1 MFAWFLNLTKS
12 KSTIRVSIRGLSIKF
27 RDCVRCVSYDVIRE
41 NPITSSCYAI
51 CAEYMN
57 EILTLYCYSVIFD
70 AVSLCRLGMSVEQRT
85 NPKLLVRL
93 GKLFLVHILP
103 MAISPW
109 TMVHILSEV
118 YGQETMS
125 RSRVFEWHKRFKEGR
140 EEVEDD
146 ARSGRPSS
154 SRTED
159 NVERVRQKVREDRRM
174 TVRMVAYELGINR
187 ETVWKIIT
195 EDLEMRKLCA
205 KMVPKLLN
213 NDQKDRRLQVCQDI
227 LGRLQTQPNLLEKVI
242 TGDES
247 WIFEYD
253 PETKRQS
260 LQWKSPGSPRI
271 STAWLSLAKVK
282 LMLIAFFDVRGIVH
296 TGLLPQGQ
304 TVNQH
309 VYKDVLRRLIRSVRD
324 KRRELWVNDSW
335 LLHHDNAPAHNA
347 LSVRQFLAEKN
358 IPVLEQPPYS
368 PDLAPCDFFFFPK
381 LKQVQKGHILEMWKP
396 FRRPRWW
403 SSNASRKKPS
413 GIV

>member
-1 MFAWFLNLTKS
+1 ML
-12 KSTIRVSIRGLSIKF
+12 
-27 RDCVRCVSYDVIRE
+27 
-41 NPITSSCYAI
+41 
-51 CAEYMN
+51 
-57 EILTLYCYSVIFD
+57 
-70 AVSLCRLGMSVEQRT
+70 Q
-85 NPKLLVRL
+85 
-93 GKLFLVHILP
+93 
-103 MAISPW
+103 
-109 TMVHILSEV
+109 EV

-146 ARSGRPSS
+146 ARSGRPSL

-159 NVERVRQKVREDRRM
+159 NVERVRQNMREDRRM
-174 TVRMVAYELGINR
+174 TVRMIAYELGINR

-205 KMVPKLLN
+205 KMVAKLLN

-227 LGRLQTQPNLLEKVI
+227 LGRLQTEPNLLEKVI

-260 LQWKSPGSPRI
+260 LQWKSPGSPRPKKARQ
-271 STAWLSLAKVK
+271 SKSKVK

-296 TGLLPQGQ
+296 TEFLPQGQ

-335 LLHHDNAPAHNA
+335 VLHHDNAPAHNA
-347 LSVRQFLAEKN
+347 LSVRQFLGEKN

-368 PDLAPCDFFFFPK
+368 PDLAA
-381 LKQVQKGHILEMWKP
+381 L
-396 FRRPRWW
+396 
-403 SSNASRKKPS
+403 
-413 GIV
+413 